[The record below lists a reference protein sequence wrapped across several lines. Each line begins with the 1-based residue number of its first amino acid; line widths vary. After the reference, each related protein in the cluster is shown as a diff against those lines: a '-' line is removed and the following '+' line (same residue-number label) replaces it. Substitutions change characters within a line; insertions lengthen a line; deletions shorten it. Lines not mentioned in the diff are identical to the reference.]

1 MIWPTALHAQLPE
14 GGHIARFM
22 PYCRGRIEMGIGA
35 VAKQLKRRGEAHSE
49 AMTERV
55 WENFSFFGRFVRKK
69 GYGPGM
75 HLDRGPLG

>member
-1 MIWPTALHAQLPE
+1 
-14 GGHIARFM
+14 
-22 PYCRGRIEMGIGA
+22 MGIGA